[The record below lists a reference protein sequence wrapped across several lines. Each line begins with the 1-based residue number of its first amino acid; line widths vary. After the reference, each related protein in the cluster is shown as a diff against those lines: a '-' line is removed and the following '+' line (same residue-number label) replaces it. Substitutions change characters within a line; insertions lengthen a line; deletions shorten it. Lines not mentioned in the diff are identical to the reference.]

1 MAILGPTCDGSCGD
15 HIRMSVLGTTYVCQ
29 FWVAHEDGISGDHVM
44 AVLGPTCD
52 ISGGEDIRM
61 LVLWT
66 KCDGNSGAHM
76 RWQL

>member
-1 MAILGPTCDGSCGD
+1 MEVVGITYGCQFSGPHAMAFVGI
-15 HIRMSVLGTTYVCQ
+15 TYGCQ

-44 AVLGPTCD
+44 TVLGPKCD
-52 ISGGEDIRM
+52 ISGEEDIRI

-76 RWQL
+76 RW

>member
-1 MAILGPTCDGSCGD
+1 MRWKFWGPHKDVSSRD
-15 HIRMSVLGTTYVCQ
+15 HMRWHLWGVTYGCQ

-44 AVLGPTCD
+44 AVLGPKCD
-52 ISGGEDIRM
+52 ISGEEDIRI

-76 RWQL
+76 RW